1 MEKEKITVLS
11 LGGSLIVPDDINE
24 DFLDQFRKF
33 ILSWTRRGKRFF
45 IVAGGGKTARVYQ
58 RAAKELGVKDK
69 AVLDQIGI
77 NSTYINAELVRAL
90 FGKAAYPEIVRD
102 YDKTIKTKAK
112 IIVAPGWKPGCSTD
126 FDAVYAAWKYK
137 AKQVINLSNI
147 ECLHDKDP
155 KIYPDAEPIDFLS
168 FARLLKITGRV
179 WLPGANMPFDPKAS
193 QMAQKYNLEVI
204 IANGKDLE
212 NLNNMLAG
220 QPFKGTVVSNEF

>member
-24 DFLDQFRKF
+24 DFLDQFKKF
-33 ILSWTRRGKRFF
+33 ILGWTKRGKRFF
-45 IVAGGGKTARVYQ
+45 IVVGGGKTARVYQ

-69 AVLDQIGI
+69 AALDQIGI

-90 FGKAAYPEIVRD
+90 FGKAAHPEIVRD
-102 YDKTIKTKAK
+102 YAKTIETKAK

-147 ECLHDKDP
+147 ECLYNKDP
-155 KIYPDAEPIDFLS
+155 KIYPDAEPIELTS
-168 FARLLKITGRV
+168 FAKLLKITGKV

-212 NLNNMLAG
+212 NLDNLLAG
-220 QPFKGTVVSNEF
+220 KPFKGTVVSNDF

>member
-33 ILSWTRRGKRFF
+33 ILSWTRRGKIFF
-45 IVAGGGKTARVYQ
+45 IVAGGGKTARIYQ

-90 FGKAAYPEIVRD
+90 FGKAAYPEIARD
-102 YDKTIKTKAK
+102 YGKTIKTKAK

-193 QMAQKYNLEVI
+193 QMAQKHNLEVV
-204 IANGKDLE
+204 IANGKDFE
-212 NLNNMLAG
+212 NLDNLLAG
-220 QPFKGTVVSNEF
+220 RPFKGTVVSNEF